1 MLAEWIGEPL
11 LAFQSSILK
20 CSHKGWLATNSEG
33 NDEKS
38 QLLQGVLV
46 KAVIL
51 VLKKKNNKHQPTN
64 QPSANN
70 KTTTTNK
77 VKGK

>member
-33 NDEKS
+33 NHEKS
-38 QLLQGVLV
+38 QFLQGVLV